1 MSSTLNLRRARLVTF
16 RWELGHQR
24 HPCGR
29 GLSLPATRRGNVSP
43 LAGSDREDDLVPMQ
57 LPIHD
62 AAVLAV
68 PARPGQ
74 PAGIEYRLEHP
85 RTEGNDLA
93 AHLAFAFES
102 PDIFTL
108 VFEIDRNG
116 RVGRVD
122 PAPVLRLNGSEKSE
136 GYEQYAAQT
145 KDQRSHHIIPP
156 A

>member
-74 PAGIEYRLEHP
+74 PAGIECRLEHAG
-85 RTEGNDLA
+85 TEGNDLA
-93 AHLAFAFES
+93 AHLAPVFES
-102 PDIFTL
+102 PEVFTL
-108 VFEIDRNG
+108 VLEIDRNTW
-116 RVGRVD
+116 VDRVD
-122 PAPVLRLNGSEKSE
+122 PATIFRLGGHEKS
-136 GYEQYAAQT
+136 
-145 KDQRSHHIIPP
+145 QRQ
-156 A
+156 